1 MDATFSTLQS
11 LPVTAAA
18 VELQDTTMTASTAA
32 VMAATMA
39 IANETNIDL
48 IMINKIKQHQVLYD
62 TDEDQ
67 YKYID
72 KRDKAWKEV
81 AEELG
86 MPGNMIN

>member
-1 MDATFSTLQS
+1 
-11 LPVTAAA
+11 
-18 VELQDTTMTASTAA
+18 
-32 VMAATMA
+32 MA

-48 IMINKIKQHQVLYD
+48 IMINKIKHHQVLYD

-81 AEELG
+81 ADELG
-86 MPGNMIN
+86 MPGKLFITSILITVELVINVIIL

>member
-1 MDATFSTLQS
+1 MSVAEA
-11 LPVTAAA
+11 TAALF
-18 VELQDTTMTASTAA
+18 VSYPGTTASSTASA
-32 VMAATMA
+32 VAAAMA

-48 IMINKIKQHQVLYD
+48 VMINKIKHHQVLYD

-81 AEELG
+81 ADELG
-86 MPGNMIN
+86 MPGKYTSTS